1 MKNYNQGFFKLA
13 YLVDIYVSLNKT
25 HIYNNIKNMN
35 DLENIILSSNH
46 ILTNFDLLLLS
57 EKYNITFTVYDGNTN
72 PMEESSIIEYPN
84 DNSKSKNVNLIE
96 KNYYNINIYYYV
108 TDIILNTT

>member
-1 MKNYNQGFFKLA
+1 M
-13 YLVDIYVSLNKT
+13 
-25 HIYNNIKNMN
+25 M
-35 DLENIILSSNH
+35 EIL
-46 ILTNFDLLLLS
+46 I
-57 EKYNITFTVYDGNTN
+57 
-72 PMEESSIIEYPN
+72 MEESSIIEYPN